1 MKSTNIPLPKSPSYF
16 DRDLSWLSFN
26 YRVLLEASDKSLPLY
41 ERIKFLAIY
50 SSNLDEFFRVRVA
63 SLRSLL
69 GVKKKS
75 LNQVGL
81 KPEKLLDQVHAE
93 VNRQQEEFGAIF
105 QKEILP
111 ELKDNNIHLLQ
122 KFPKE
127 SVHKEFIEHVFE
139 EEIFPFIHTELLR
152 RKRIRH
158 FLRENALYLAIKL
171 YSNSRIA
178 LKEAKETGNT
188 ERRTRRAIIQI
199 PTHYFPRF
207 IELPKIGKHRYY
219 MFLDDII
226 RYNLHKIFPGY
237 EVAGAYSFKLN
248 RNADL
253 LIEDEYGG
261 DLVEKI
267 RKSLKR
273 RQTGVPARFLYDH
286 NMPKNLLRYLRDTF
300 SLDKEDLMPGA
311 KYHNFS
317 DFFRFPNPS
326 SPELA
331 GDPYPPLPHLELETK
346 TSMIEAIAEKDYMIH
361 FPYQSYDYVIRFLTE
376 AANDPDVLAIHAT
389 QYRVAANSAVVNAMI
404 LAAQKGKKVSVFV
417 ELKARFDEALNLHS
431 AEEMERA
438 GVKIIYSFPGLKV
451 HAKTA
456 LVLRK
461 EGEHTKGYAFLST
474 GNFNEKTAR
483 IYADH
488 GFFTANEEII
498 DDLKGVFSH
507 LEGKG
512 ESKPVF
518 KQLLVAQF
526 NMRSALEEL
535 IDREI
540 ALAESGK
547 EGKILV
553 KLNNIEDRKMI
564 KKLYEASAAGVKV
577 EMIVR
582 GICCIR
588 PQVPGLS
595 DNITITRLVDQFLEH
610 ARVFVFH
617 NQGEDALYMG
627 SADWMKRN
635 LSRRIEVVFPVLD
648 PKLKQEVLK
657 ILELQL
663 ADNVKAV
670 KLDAE
675 LNNVK
680 IVNDQPKVQAQ
691 IDTYELIKTESLA

>member
-1 MKSTNIPLPKSPSYF
+1 MDNRNTVIAKGPKFF

-26 YRVLLEASDKSLPLY
+26 YRVLLEASDKDLPLY

-69 GVKKKS
+69 GIKKKS
-75 LNQVGL
+75 LDEVGL
-81 KPEKLLDQVHAE
+81 EPEKLLAQVHGE
-93 VNRQQEEFGAIF
+93 VNRQQDKFGSIF

-111 ELKDNNIHLLQ
+111 ELKKNHIHLLQ
-122 KFPKE
+122 KDPQEK
-127 SVHKEFIEHVFE
+127 VHKEFIQHFFE
-139 EEIFPFIHTELLR
+139 EEVFPFIHTELLR

-178 LKEAKETGNT
+178 LKEIKETGNT
-188 ERRTRRAIIQI
+188 ERGSRRAIIQI

-207 IELPKIGKHRYY
+207 IELPQIGKNRYY

-226 RYNLHKIFPGY
+226 RYNLDKIFPGY
-237 EVAGAYSFKLN
+237 VVAGAYSFKLN

-253 LIEDEYGG
+253 LIEDEFGG
-261 DLVEKI
+261 NLVEKI

-273 RQTGVPARFLYDH
+273 RQTGVPARFLYDSV
-286 NMPKNLLRYLRDTF
+286 MPKNLLRYLRDTF
-300 SLDKEDLMPGA
+300 SLDKEDLMPGG

-317 DFFRFPNPS
+317 DFFRFPNPIAPKLS
-326 SPELA
+326 GQA
-331 GDPYPPLPHLELETK
+331 YPPLPHHELENK
-346 TSMIEAIAEKDYMIH
+346 TSMLEAVAKKDYMVH
-361 FPYQSYDYVIRFLTE
+361 FPYQSYDYVIRFLNE
-376 AANDPDVLAIHAT
+376 AANDPDVIAIHAT

-404 LAAQKGKKVSVFV
+404 LAAQKGKKVTVFV

-456 LVLRK
+456 VVFRK
-461 EGEHTKGYAFLST
+461 EGKDTKGYAFLST

-488 GFFTANEEII
+488 GFFTSNEKII
-498 DDLKGVFSH
+498 NDLKGVFAH

-512 ESKPVF
+512 ETQPEF
-518 KQLLVAQF
+518 KELLVAQF
-526 NMRSALEEL
+526 NLRPELERY
-535 IDREI
+535 INREI
-540 ALAESGK
+540 EYAKAGKKAE
-547 EGKILV
+547 ILV
-553 KLNNIEDRKMI
+553 KLNNLEDKKMI
-564 KKLYEASAAGVKV
+564 RKLYEASAAGVQIKL
-577 EMIVR
+577 IVR

-595 DNITITRLVDQFLEH
+595 ENITIIRLVDQFLEH

-617 NQGEDALYMG
+617 NDGEDALYMG

-635 LSRRIEVVFPVLD
+635 LSRRIEVVFPI
-648 PKLKQEVLK
+648 KNIQLKKEVMK

-663 ADNVKAV
+663 QDNVKAV
-670 KLDAE
+670 RLDSMM
-675 LNNVK
+675 NNIEIKNDGPK
-680 IVNDQPKVQAQ
+680 IQAQ
-691 IDTYELIKTESLA
+691 IEAYNLIKTGKLG

>member
-1 MKSTNIPLPKSPSYF
+1 MDTRNTVAAKGSKFF

-26 YRVLLEASDKSLPLY
+26 YRVLLEATDKSLPLY

-75 LNQVGL
+75 LDLVGL
-81 KPEKLLDQVHAE
+81 EPEKLLAQIYAE

-105 QKEILP
+105 QQDILP
-111 ELKDNNIHLLQ
+111 GLNKNDIYLLQ
-122 KFPKE
+122 DGPKE
-127 SVHKEFIEHVFE
+127 DVHKEFIEKFFE
-139 EEIFPFIHTELLR
+139 EDVFPFIHTELLR
-152 RKRIRH
+152 RKRIKH

-178 LKEAKETGNT
+178 LKEEKETGNT
-188 ERRTRRAIIQI
+188 ERRSRRAIIQI

-207 IELPKIGKHRYY
+207 IELPAIGKKRYY

-226 RYNLHKIFPGY
+226 RFNLDKIFPGY
-237 EVAGAYSFKLN
+237 EVAGAYSFKQN

-253 LIEDEYGG
+253 LIDDEYGG
-261 DLVEKI
+261 NLVEKI

-273 RQTGVPARFLYDH
+273 RQTGVPARFLYDSE
-286 NMPKNLLRYLRDTF
+286 MPKNLLRYLRDTF
-300 SLDKEDLMPGA
+300 SLAKEDLLAGG

-317 DFFRFPNPS
+317 DFFRFPNPLA
-326 SPELA
+326 PELEGKA
-331 GDPYPPLPHLELETK
+331 YPPLPHLELESK
-346 TSMIEAIAEKDYMIH
+346 TSMLDAISEKDYMVH

-376 AANDPDVLAIHAT
+376 AANDPNVEAIHAT

-404 LAAQKGKKVSVFV
+404 LAAQNGKKVSVFV

-461 EGEHTKGYAFLST
+461 EGKDTKGYAFLST
-474 GNFNEKTAR
+474 GNFNEKTAK

-488 GFFTANEEII
+488 GFFSSDDEII
-498 DDLKGVFSH
+498 NDLKGVFEH
-507 LEGKG
+507 LEGGGK
-512 ESKPVF
+512 SKPNF

-526 NMRSALEEL
+526 NMRPDLEKL

-540 ALAESGK
+540 EHAKAGRK
-547 EGKILV
+547 AKVLV
-553 KLNNIEDRKMI
+553 KLNNLEDKKMI
-564 KKLYEASAAGVKV
+564 RKLYEASNAGVKIT
-577 EMIVR
+577 MIIR
-582 GICCIR
+582 GICCLR
-588 PQVPGLS
+588 PGIPGLS
-595 DNITITRLVDQFLEH
+595 ENIKITRLVDQFLEH
-610 ARVFVFH
+610 ARVFIFH

-635 LSRRIEVVFPVLD
+635 LSRRIEVVFPIKD
-648 PKLKQEVLK
+648 KNLKNEVIK
-657 ILELQL
+657 IIDLQL

-670 KLDAE
+670 SLDKDMI
-675 LNNVK
+675 NTSIK
-680 IVNDQPKVQAQ
+680 NDKSSVRAQ
-691 IDTYELIKTESLA
+691 IDAYELIKAGKLI